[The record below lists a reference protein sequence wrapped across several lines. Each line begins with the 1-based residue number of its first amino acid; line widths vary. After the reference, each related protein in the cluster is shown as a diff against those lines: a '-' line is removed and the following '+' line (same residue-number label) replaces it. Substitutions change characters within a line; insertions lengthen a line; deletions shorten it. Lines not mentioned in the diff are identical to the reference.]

1 MPMQE
6 HHHEYHKNSFL
17 DKCKLVINTTSVA
30 LIQNKLNKED
40 NEKSIDKLIHKLSN
54 VVYQMEISPVRQNL
68 NNGIKEFVN
77 TLSATSHY
85 TIDFYYG
92 NFEKAFQETYDA
104 YYKLEKNGPKQM
116 MLVDMIDSLCAIKN
130 EISTERQKEIYNK
143 NYAHLEE
150 HLCQLLEDATVHHY
164 VENYTVSNGISSDNK
179 LMNDTYNGSY
189 MSLAYMNY
197 LNHNFDKAKGY
208 LDKLIGEQGLEK
220 VIEEECEQ
228 KHNKWFYRHQPQS
241 YIEFV
246 KEHVNDYISQSTQ
259 KFKH

>member
-1 MPMQE
+1 MQE
-6 HHHEYHKNSFL
+6 HHEIHKNSFL

-30 LIQNKLNKED
+30 LIQNKLSKEQ
-40 NEKSIDKLIHKLSN
+40 NEKTIDKQIHKLAN

-68 NNGIKEFVN
+68 NNGIKDFVN

-85 TIDFYYG
+85 IIDFYYG
-92 NFEKAFQETYDA
+92 NFEKAFEETYDA

-130 EISTERQKEIYNK
+130 EVKTERQKSIYNK
-143 NYAHLEE
+143 NYAHLEN

-164 VENYTVSNGISSDNK
+164 VENYTVSNGVSSDQK
-179 LMNDTYNGSY
+179 LMEKSYNGSY

-197 LNHNFDKAKGY
+197 LNNNMDKAKEY
-208 LDKLIGEQGLEK
+208 LNKLIEEQGIEQ
-220 VIEEECEQ
+220 VIERECDQ

-241 YIEFV
+241 YIDFV
-246 KEHVNDYISQSTQ
+246 KEHIVAVVSENTVKVKQTI
-259 KFKH
+259 